1 MAKEDAVPGRLRNPP
16 RLALRRIGLGGA
28 ASHLGGLALCGSVPR
43 LGEHMH
49 SLTTSARGSYRSI
62 PHCAEKS
69 NVLYLTSEYRHV
81 GGSMSKHKRKHQ
93 AVPPALQTWIQ
104 ARSRHH
110 LSHAHVQMARELGM
124 NPKRM
129 GSIDNH
135 DQEPWKAP
143 LPQFIE
149 DLYLKRFGRERPEVV
164 VTIEQRARE
173 LEEKKRQ
180 KREQKQAAREAA
192 ASASPRTS

>member
-1 MAKEDAVPGRLRNPP
+1 
-16 RLALRRIGLGGA
+16 
-28 ASHLGGLALCGSVPR
+28 
-43 LGEHMH
+43 
-49 SLTTSARGSYRSI
+49 
-62 PHCAEKS
+62 
-69 NVLYLTSEYRHV
+69 
-81 GGSMSKHKRKHQ
+81 MSKHKRKHQ
-93 AVPPALQTWIQ
+93 AVPPGLQAWIQ

-164 VTIEQRARE
+164 MTIEQRARE
-173 LEEKKRQ
+173 LEKKKREKKER
-180 KREQKQAAREAA
+180 KQAAREAA